1 MNSESDEILVDC
13 NISATHTTPKKFL
26 KYLDG
31 IKDEGAL
38 IYQYTDRE
46 NQHSSLLF
54 KMKKPHGGYTY
65 YNYDCVQ
72 RFNYGFLNSNMFVYY
87 KDDDTTV
94 DQIKRDLVI
103 FLTRTCGFLLFR
115 FAPEPKILIAPED
128 YFDVTYSKFQKF
140 AGGTIRNI
148 ILVILLI
155 VILVVIV
162 IVIHNKF
169 FKPNHNAEINNAK
182 NI

>member
-1 MNSESDEILVDC
+1 
-13 NISATHTTPKKFL
+13 
-26 KYLDG
+26 
-31 IKDEGAL
+31 
-38 IYQYTDRE
+38 
-46 NQHSSLLF
+46 
-54 KMKKPHGGYTY
+54 MKKPHGGYTY

-140 AGGTIRNI
+140 VGGTIRSI
-148 ILVILLI
+148 ILVVILL
-155 VILVVIV
+155 VVLVVIV

-169 FKPNHNAEINNAK
+169 FKSNHSTEINNAK